1 MMGSRTLGLQDM
13 AGHITISKILTQAG
27 SFHDLVPKKEVILT
41 LFAGPL
47 IALFLFWKCD
57 EAKVGSLRLF
67 PTLLL
72 PEPLGAAAPKKDF
85 MVLRSAVTQ
94 HAALA
99 STARNRS
106 SLKDTLSR
114 VPLRAAV
121 SSFKTAVSLSTASPL
136 RGKRIPTNRSRD
148 SVSSTR
154 MTRKDLYMRFRY
166 RTAFSRAGRT

>member
-1 MMGSRTLGLQDM
+1 MTLVPNPGYHDCDLKSVLSTPCLYTRLARVICIAIARGIPKHSILSPYKMMGSRTLGLQDM

-106 SLKDTLSR
+106 SLKDTTQY
-114 VPLRAAV
+114 V
-121 SSFKTAVSLSTASPL
+121 
-136 RGKRIPTNRSRD
+136 
-148 SVSSTR
+148 
-154 MTRKDLYMRFRY
+154 
-166 RTAFSRAGRT
+166 